1 MSVSAE
7 SFYYHFCFGIIH
19 VYFGKFMKK
28 KLSSRL
34 LFSDASESPA
44 GRLTTAGMLHHVHS
58 GGLRKM
64 RVLGSYAIV
73 CLIGGSGY
81 YRDVNGISRD
91 VKKGDVLFIYPE
103 IAHRYGPRSGETW
116 SEIYVV
122 FDGAIFDEL
131 RKSTFMDDRQPVLK
145 APPGF
150 AERLENLCEMPRPLN
165 SAQRTAEM
173 GNFLLLLGELL
184 EYNLPESTKS
194 TFADSGLAEAKREL
208 EANLEGVIDWENLS
222 RKCGMSYESFRKKFR
237 EATGTAPARYRDERR
252 IDAACGM
259 LIQHPQLTLRAVAH
273 SLGFCDEYN
282 FSRRFKQMKSC
293 SPKEFRERNQK

>member
-1 MSVSAE
+1 M
-7 SFYYHFCFGIIH
+7 YYHFCFGIIH

-28 KLSSRL
+28 KRLSSRL
-34 LFSDASESPA
+34 LFSDATESPA
-44 GRLTTAGMLHHVHS
+44 GRLIAAGMLHHERF

-81 YRDVNGISRD
+81 YRDVNGISCD
-91 VKKGDVLFIYPE
+91 VKKDDVLFIYPE
-103 IAHRYGPRSGETW
+103 IAHHYGPRSGETW

-122 FDGAIFDEL
+122 FDGEVFDQL
-131 RKSTFMDDRQPVLK
+131 RKSTFLDDRQPVLQSSQI
-145 APPGF
+145 PVF
-150 AERLENLCEMPRPLN
+150 AERLQEILEMPRPLN
-165 SAQRTAEM
+165 SAQRLSEM
-173 GNFLLLLGELL
+173 GRFLLLLGELA
-184 EYNLPESTKS
+184 EHNVKKLPESTF
-194 TFADSGLAEAKREL
+194 TEEWLPTAKRTL
-208 EANLEGVIDWENLS
+208 EANLEQLIDWEDLS

-237 EATGTAPARYRDERR
+237 EATGIAPARYRDERR

-282 FSRRFKQMKSC
+282 FSKRFKQMKGC
-293 SPKEFRERNQK
+293 SPKEFRRRSLE